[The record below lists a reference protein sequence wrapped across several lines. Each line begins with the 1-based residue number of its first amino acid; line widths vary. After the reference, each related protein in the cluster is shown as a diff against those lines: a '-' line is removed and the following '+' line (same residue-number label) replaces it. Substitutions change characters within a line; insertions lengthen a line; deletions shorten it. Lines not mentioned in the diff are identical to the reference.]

1 MILYA
6 DPRPAGFPSD
16 LEQVTANGLSIY
28 KVVLGFATNLLN
40 DPRPAGFLSDLEQ
53 VTPNGLSIYKVV
65 LGCATE
71 LLNYL
76 GRITFVTFVVSI
88 LHLQN

>member
-6 DPRPAGFPSD
+6 EPRPAGFPSD
-16 LEQVTANGLSIY
+16 L
-28 KVVLGFATNLLN
+28 
-40 DPRPAGFLSDLEQ
+40 DQ

-65 LGCATE
+65 MGFVTNLPNDSRPAGFPSGLEQVTPNGLSIHKVVLGCATD

-76 GRITFVTFVVSI
+76 GWTT
-88 LHLQN
+88 